1 MKKHEFDLVF
11 SAATAYRL
19 IFKEYI
25 PWVTKTKFWM

>member
-11 SAATAYRL
+11 SAAIAYRL

-25 PWVTKTKFWM
+25 P